1 MKEALRWVQAG
12 EAIAQLFGL
21 RFPKERRADLKR
33 ALASAAG
40 ELKSSEDALLDALI
54 AGALDD
60 RQRDTLAS
68 HLTVGETYF
77 FRAPELLDALREH
90 VLPMLVRERAGSRRL
105 RLWSAG
111 CCTGEEP
118 YTLAML
124 LRESIP
130 DIDAW
135 QVSILATDVNP
146 RFLHKARQGIYGE
159 WSFRATPEALRRRYF
174 RTAGKGLH
182 AIDPAIRGMVEFMPL
197 NLSEGAYPSIA
208 TGTNAMDLVLCRN
221 VLMYFEESKA
231 REALLR
237 LRASLCEGGLL
248 SLAPCESAPPEAGFA
263 TLRFGDATFHRRADG
278 MRDAK
283 AEPSVA
289 APHASATVR
298 SKTPPAFTERT
309 SAATPLRQ
317 APVASANAARAGTTA
332 PQHPLGYEA
341 KLRADEGRLHEA
353 LALCDRWIAG
363 CKLDVAAHYL
373 RGLVCMEL
381 GDGDAAAASLQRCA
395 YLAPDEP
402 MVHFSTGNLHR
413 LRGRPALAQRAWR
426 HALVLA
432 APLGEDLA
440 VPYSDGLPAAQL
452 RALLEGLI
460 AAEGP
465 DEQAA

>member
-40 ELKSSEDALLDALI
+40 ELKSSEDTLLDALI

-159 WSFRATPEALRRRYF
+159 WSSARRRK
-174 RTAGKGLH
+174 RC
-182 AIDPAIRGMVEFMPL
+182 
-197 NLSEGAYPSIA
+197 GAATSARQGRACMPSIRRSA
-208 TGTNAMDLVLCRN
+208 AWWSSCR
-221 VLMYFEESKA
+221 ST
-231 REALLR
+231 
-237 LRASLCEGGLL
+237 S
-248 SLAPCESAPPEAGFA
+248 
-263 TLRFGDATFHRRADG
+263 
-278 MRDAK
+278 AK
-283 AEPSVA
+283 AP
-289 APHASATVR
+289 TRR
-298 SKTPPAFTERT
+298 SPRART
-309 SAATPLRQ
+309 RWTSCSAAM
-317 APVASANAARAGTTA
+317 
-332 PQHPLGYEA
+332 
-341 KLRADEGRLHEA
+341 
-353 LALCDRWIAG
+353 C
-363 CKLDVAAHYL
+363 
-373 RGLVCMEL
+373 
-381 GDGDAAAASLQRCA
+381 
-395 YLAPDEP
+395 
-402 MVHFSTGNLHR
+402 
-413 LRGRPALAQRAWR
+413 
-426 HALVLA
+426 
-432 APLGEDLA
+432 
-440 VPYSDGLPAAQL
+440 
-452 RALLEGLI
+452 
-460 AAEGP
+460 
-465 DEQAA
+465 